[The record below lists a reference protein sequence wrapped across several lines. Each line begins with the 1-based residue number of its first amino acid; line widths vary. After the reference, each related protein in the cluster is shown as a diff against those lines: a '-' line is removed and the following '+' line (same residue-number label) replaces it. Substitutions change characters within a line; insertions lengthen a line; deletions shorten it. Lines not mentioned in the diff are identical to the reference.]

1 MLGAVWGPGDALV
14 NEIGWVSVFT
24 CEDCFRCGSLWGST
38 VMKGDGQPE
47 GCGHLRW
54 VVVWDGAF
62 HLLPLPPPECLLSET
77 GWGDDEFLNTL
88 TGLLTWQEGYIQ
100 TLTAEWIPWR
110 DSCEERL
117 CEEGSRLCLS
127 FSSAK
132 HQPGSA
138 AAQFP
143 WDNAGVPHGDDPGT
157 VTPSHWA
164 ASLRTLRHP
173 RSVTVL

>member
-88 TGLLTWQEGYIQ
+88 TGLLTWQEGYISDPDRRVD
-100 TLTAEWIPWR
+100 TM
-110 DSCEERL
+110 ERQL
-117 CEEGSRLCLS
+117 WGEAVWGRFTPLS
-127 FSSAK
+127 FFFQCQTSAWK
-132 HQPGSA
+132 CCSP
-138 AAQFP
+138 
-143 WDNAGVPHGDDPGT
+143 V
-157 VTPSHWA
+157 
-164 ASLRTLRHP
+164 SLR
-173 RSVTVL
+173 